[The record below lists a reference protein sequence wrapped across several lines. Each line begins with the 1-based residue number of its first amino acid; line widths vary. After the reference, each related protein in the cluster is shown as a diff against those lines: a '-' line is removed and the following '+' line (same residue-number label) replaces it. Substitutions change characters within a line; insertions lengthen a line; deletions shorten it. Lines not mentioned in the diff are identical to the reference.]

1 MNDAG
6 KARRAA
12 LRLILLT
19 LAGVCAVGFLGLVLG
34 WAGALAKLLGGLVVW
49 LAFVLVGVW
58 GLFAIFTLYFFRDPN
73 AKTPD
78 GAGLVVCP
86 GHGKVDAIGQ
96 LSQSQFP
103 GGPCHRISMFL
114 SVIDIHVQNAPISG
128 RVVSVTHT
136 AGKFINAMQAD
147 SALYNEN
154 VLIGLDST
162 QTPGELIGV
171 RLIAGVLARR
181 IVPFVKAGDE
191 VKRGQRI
198 SLIQFGSRCDLYLP
212 LDYKI
217 KIKVGDK
224 VVGGETVMAAKA

>member
-1 MNDAG
+1 MKYAG
-6 KARRAA
+6 EARRAA

-19 LAGVCAVGFLGLVLG
+19 LAAVCAAGFLGLVLG
-34 WAGALAKLLGGLVVW
+34 WAGALAEFLGHVVVW
-49 LAFVLVGVW
+49 LALILAGIW
-58 GLFAIFTLYFFRDPN
+58 GLFAFFTLYFFRDPN

-78 GAGLVVCP
+78 GPGLVVCP
-86 GHGKVDAIGQ
+86 GHGKVDAVDT
-96 LSQSQFP
+96 LPQSQFP

-128 RVVSVTHT
+128 RVLAVTHT
-136 AGKFINAMQAD
+136 PGKFINAMEAD

-154 VLIGLDST
+154 VLIGLDSAE
-162 QTPGELIGV
+162 TPGEKIGV

-181 IVPFVKAGDE
+181 IVPFVKQGDE
-191 VKRGQRI
+191 VKRGERI

-217 KIKVGDK
+217 KVKVGDK
-224 VVGGETVMAAKA
+224 VVGGETIRAAKS